1 MKTLLLLVAA
11 VLSSDSPGPRQAAPH
26 SALVPAER
34 LAEPWWKERF
44 EATNR
49 RLAQGGVDLVFIG
62 DSITQGWED
71 EGKPT
76 WDELYGARK
85 AVNLGFSGDRTQHV
99 LWRLEKHGLEAL
111 AAAPPKLV
119 VLMIG
124 TNNSNGTDNTAEE
137 IADGIEAIVA
147 KLRAKLPATKVLLLA
162 IFPREEQDDAQR
174 AKVAAASQRASRV
187 ADGKNVHYLD
197 LAPTFLEPD
206 KKTLLPA
213 VMPDYLHLSAE
224 GYRRWG
230 KAIEPKVKE
239 LLGAGTA
246 AAAGGK

>member
-1 MKTLLLLVAA
+1 MKTLLLLAAA
-11 VLSSDSPGPRQAAPH
+11 VLSFPVQGPQQAAPH

-34 LAEPWWKERF
+34 LAEPWWKERL
-44 EATNR
+44 EACNR

-62 DSITQGWED
+62 DSITQGWEG
-71 EGKPT
+71 EGKPV

-111 AAAPPKLV
+111 AATPPKLV

-124 TNNSNGTDNTAEE
+124 TNNSNGSDNSAEE

-147 KLRAKLPATKVLLLA
+147 KLRARLPATKVLLLA
-162 IFPREEQDDAQR
+162 IFPRGERDDAQR

-187 ADGKNVHYLD
+187 ADGKHVHYLD
-197 LAPTFLEPD
+197 LAPVFLEPD

-213 VMPDYLHLSAE
+213 VMPDHLHLSAE

-230 KAIEPKVKE
+230 TAIEPKVRE
-239 LLGAGTA
+239 LLGEGA
-246 AAAGGK
+246 APAVVK